1 MDQFFQQLV
10 NGLTLGSLYA
20 LIAVG
25 YTVVYGIVQ
34 LINFAHG
41 EVFMIGAFGAL
52 TTYLLF
58 FDGQTSAVDP
68 ADHDRRRHHRLGRHR
83 RAMERVA
90 YRPLRNAPRLA
101 PLITAIGI
109 SVFLQE
115 FVRLFYERPGWTVVG
130 VRRLAVGVG
139 YYVGA
144 VLTKAAAGPPDRPS
158 GTTVPRCSAPRS
170 APSALW
176 VVVRLVEPRPDVVV
190 LALGVVRSSALVVGT
205 AVGWLAGL
213 AARRNARRAMVKLR
227 DDRGGGR
234 RGDRGLGAV
243 LGALRAA
250 SSASITWPSA
260 KQRIP
265 FPQIDVVTGPALE
278 VGGVTIQRSAIF
290 TVGALAICAVLLWYF
305 INRTRLGRGMQAVS
319 QDPDTA
325 RLMGINVDR
334 IIVVAFAL
342 GAVLAAIAGVSQ
354 GLQNNNIDFR
364 MGFLAG
370 LKAFTA
376 AVLGGIG
383 NVDGRR
389 RRWPGARRRRGDGHA
404 VHPGSVRWR
413 FLEGRLGLRDPDPGT
428 GVQAAGPARRK
439 GGGPRMND
447 VPTPSGGAGDFGR
460 ARRPSAPGRSAW
472 PVWCW

>member
-58 FDGQTSAVDP
+58 FDGKTNLWILPIMIIGAIFASVGTAV
-68 ADHDRRRHHRLGRHR
+68 
-83 RAMERVA
+83 AMERVA

-115 FVRLFYERPGWTVVG
+115 FVRLFYERPGWTLFAFAG
-130 VRRLAVGVG
+130 MALGIG
-139 YYVGA
+139 YYVGTRVSKAELNHPVTKWYDRAALIGA
-144 VLTKAAAGPPDRPS
+144 VVGP
-158 GTTVPRCSAPRS
+158 VAVW
-170 APSALW
+170 A
-176 VVVRLVEPRPDVVV
+176 VVRQINNDLTAV
-190 LALGVVRSSALVVGT
+190 LVVGVVIVGAIVGT
-205 AVGWLAGL
+205 AIGWLAGL
-213 AARRNARRAMVKLR
+213 AARRRARTEIKIPAI
-227 DDRGGGR
+227 
-234 RGDRGLGAV
+234 
-243 LGALRAA
+243 AA
-250 SSASITWPSA
+250 SAATAAVAAVVGWVLFEKLINSITWPSA

-265 FPQIDVVTGPALE
+265 FPQIDVVTGTAIE
-278 VGGVTIQRSAIF
+278 IGGVTIQRSAIF
-290 TVGALAICAVLLWYF
+290 TMGALAICAILLWFF

-383 NVDGRR
+383 NIYGAVVGGLVLGVIEAMATQYIPGQFGGSTWKDVWAFVILILVLVFRPQGLL
-389 RRWPGARRRRGDGHA
+389 GARVVD
-404 VHPGSVRWR
+404 
-413 FLEGRLGLRDPDPGT
+413 
-428 GVQAAGPARRK
+428 
-439 GGGPRMND
+439 
-447 VPTPSGGAGDFGR
+447 R
-460 ARRPSAPGRSAW
+460 A
-472 PVWCW
+472 

>member
-1 MDQFFQQLV
+1 MDQFLQQLV

-58 FDGQTSAVDP
+58 FNGETSVWILPVMIVGAMLASVSTAV
-68 ADHDRRRHHRLGRHR
+68 L
-83 RAMERVA
+83 MERVA

-115 FVRLFYERPGWTVVG
+115 FIRLFYERPAWTVVVFAG
-130 VRRLAVGVG
+130 LAIAAG
-139 YYVGA
+139 YVAGNRQTEANLDHPVSKWHDRAPLLGGAAGA
-144 VLTKAAAGPPDRPS
+144 VALWIVVLLISTDL
-158 GTTVPRCSAPRS
+158 
-170 APSALW
+170 SALY
-176 VVVRLVEPRPDVVV
+176 VVVAIVGG
-190 LALGVVRSSALVVGT
+190 ALVGT
-205 AVGWLAGL
+205 AVGMTAGEATKSHARVRVGVRAVAVSAGV
-213 AARRNARRAMVKLR
+213 AAVTAEVGWILFK
-227 DDRGGGR
+227 
-234 RGDRGLGAV
+234 V
-243 LGALRAA
+243 L
-250 SSASITWPSA
+250 INKVEWPSA
-260 KQRIP
+260 KARIP
-265 FPQIDVVTGPALE
+265 FPQLDVVTGKALQ

-290 TVGALAICAVLLWYF
+290 TVAALAVCAVLLWFF

-342 GAVLAAIAGVSQ
+342 GAVLASIAGVSQ

-383 NVDGRR
+383 NVYGAVVGGLVLGVVEAMATQYIPGQFGGSTWKDVWAFVILILVLVFRPQGLL
-389 RRWPGARRRRGDGHA
+389 GARVVD
-404 VHPGSVRWR
+404 
-413 FLEGRLGLRDPDPGT
+413 
-428 GVQAAGPARRK
+428 
-439 GGGPRMND
+439 
-447 VPTPSGGAGDFGR
+447 R
-460 ARRPSAPGRSAW
+460 A
-472 PVWCW
+472 